1 MKRGEGISWAEAAAL
16 PLCLLSREMHNRS
29 LMEAAFSQVGAV
41 VKPAIET
48 NSILTLVLSV
58 SVGEV
63 CGIVPGALVVAMRG
77 YPDLEALPLLAPD
90 VCTPIGFMVQAGDR
104 TSRALDAAMRLAQD
118 PLWLQHA
125 AVHGGS
131 PDQRCL

>member
-63 CGIVPGALVVAMRG
+63 CGIVLGALVVAMRS
-77 YPDLEALPLLAPD
+77 YRSL
-90 VCTPIGFMVQAGDR
+90 CR
-104 TSRALDAAMRLAQD
+104 TCKKTTACHSRAARRRYAPGRSVYPVCLLRSRCQ
-118 PLWLQHA
+118 PH
-125 AVHGGS
+125 
-131 PDQRCL
+131 DQRRHGSSRENSRI